1 MFCQRCGASIQADF
15 NVCPKCGTPIV
26 HPGAPVYSN
35 TPVYPNRFEQHV
47 RTLGILWIILG
58 ALWLVPSLFFM
69 TVGHAVPFMMHRS
82 FFGPVFLSPLMFGL
96 GAGFLLVAA
105 GGICIGWGLM
115 QHEPWARIAAIILGI
130 LALFHPP
137 LGTLLGIFTL
147 WVLLS
152 NDAAA
157 YDRIARTR

>member
-26 HPGAPVYSN
+26 HPG
-35 TPVYPNRFEQHV
+35 TPVYPNRFERHV

-69 TVGHAVPFMMHRS
+69 TVGHAVPFMMHRA
-82 FFGPVFLSPLMFGL
+82 FLDFGPVFLSPLMFSL
-96 GAGFLLVAA
+96 GAGFLVIAA
-105 GGICIGWGLM
+105 AGICIGWGLM

-130 LALFHPP
+130 LALVHPP
-137 LGTLLGIFTL
+137 FGTLLGILTL